1 MRRWISSISAVFL
14 MCTACGQAGTVAGL
28 SEEILQST
36 NSETPT
42 PASPTVSLA
51 CCGSIST
58 TAAKVVG
65 VGEPVPWTWQ
75 LGTGTTTV
83 DQIFWA
89 NATHQPMAPE
99 LLSVQVTV
107 EALTGEADFDIETFS
122 AMTAHGSGRSRPD
135 AAEHPSSDT
144 ELNWSRFPAGKSYQ
158 GWVTFTVP
166 YGPTEVYSTILGERL
181 AIFAAPLSETPTAST
196 N

>member
-1 MRRWISSISAVFL
+1 MRRWISSLGAVCI
-14 MCTACGQAGTVAGL
+14 MCTACGQAGTVAGP
-28 SEEILQST
+28 SEQILQST
-36 NSETPT
+36 VSETPT

-65 VGEPVPWTWQ
+65 VGEPVPGTWQ

-107 EALTGEADFDIETFS
+107 EALTGEADFDIEAFS
-122 AMTAHGSGRSRPD
+122 AMTADGREIRPD
-135 AAEHPSSDT
+135 AAEHPTGDT
-144 ELNWSRFPAGKSYQ
+144 ELNWSRFPAGQSYQ

-166 YGPTEVYSTILGERL
+166 YGPTEVYFTILGERL
-181 AIFAAPLSETPTAST
+181 AIFPAPISETSTAPT